1 MVRSG
6 RASTPG
12 DSPADTPGTWRHPG
26 CGSFAHRRH
35 PLPCNKGRPTR
46 RWGAGKP
53 PGSGDGAGIVAHGYS
68 PDGAAKAGP
77 GDGVAPV
84 FRDRRSEREALDQL
98 VEAVRA
104 GQSRALVLQGEP
116 GVGKTALLEYLV
128 RQTPGCRMAYATG
141 IQSEMELAF
150 AGLHQLCTPMLD
162 RLDRLPLPQ
171 RDALSTVFGLSAGD
185 PPDRFLVGLAVLGL
199 LAEVAD
205 ERPLICVVDD
215 AQWLDRASAQ
225 ALAFAGRRLVAE
237 SVGLIFAARTG
248 GAAELA
254 GLAQLVVPGL
264 PDVDARELLC
274 STLRGPLDERVRD
287 RIVAETR
294 GNPLALLELPRGL
307 TPAQLAGGVVLSGTG
322 TLAGQIEENYRRRLA
337 TLPAETQRLV
347 LIAAAEPLGDPVLLW
362 RAAAGLGIGAE
373 AASPAASAGL
383 LEIGPRVRFHHP
395 LVRSAI
401 YRAASPEERRIA
413 HRALAD
419 VTDPEADFDRRAW
432 HAAQATA
439 GPDEDV
445 AADLEHSA
453 GRAQA
458 RGGLAA
464 AAAYLE
470 RAAELTLDLDCRA
483 QRALAAAQATHLAGA
498 PDAAL
503 KLLSLA
509 EACPLTKLQRARVDL
524 QRAQIAFTLNR
535 GREAPPLLLQA
546 AKQLEQ
552 LDVELAGETY
562 LDAVLAAMFA
572 GALTRGVSVQ
582 EAAQAARAASP
593 TSPTPRAPDL
603 LLEGLALRFNDGYAP
618 AAPLLKRALRAF
630 RDHDLSPQ
638 ERLRWLWHACIT
650 AAHLWD
656 YDTWE
661 LLATRFVRTA
671 REAGALTMLPLALS
685 QRIGVHV
692 FLGQLSEATSLREE
706 LNSVTAATGNP
717 PPPIATLLLA
727 AWHGREAE
735 ACELIE
741 TTTREVLHRGE
752 GDGLIKAQWAAALLD
767 NSLCRYQDA
776 LTAAQQAA
784 GQPPVLGVAPWAAL
798 AELIEAA
805 TRCGAPERATHA
817 FRRLT
822 DVTRASGTDWALGIQ
837 ARSRALLSC
846 SEDAERAYHEAIDRL
861 GRTRV
866 RGELA
871 RAHLLYGEWL
881 RREGRR
887 LNAREQLRNAHETF
901 TAIGAN
907 AFAQRTAA
915 ELRATGES
923 PRKRTVETTTELTPQ
938 EVQIAGLV
946 REGLSNPEIG
956 ARLFIS
962 PRTVEWH
969 LGRIFSKLNI
979 TSRRQLSR

>member
-1 MVRSG
+1 
-6 RASTPG
+6 
-12 DSPADTPGTWRHPG
+12 
-26 CGSFAHRRH
+26 
-35 PLPCNKGRPTR
+35 
-46 RWGAGKP
+46 
-53 PGSGDGAGIVAHGYS
+53 
-68 PDGAAKAGP
+68 
-77 GDGVAPV
+77 
-84 FRDRRSEREALDQL
+84 
-98 VEAVRA
+98 
-104 GQSRALVLQGEP
+104 
-116 GVGKTALLEYLV
+116 
-128 RQTPGCRMAYATG
+128 MAYATG

-162 RLDRLPLPQ
+162 LLDRLPSPQ
-171 RDALSTVFGLSAGD
+171 GDALSTVFGLSGGD

-199 LAEVAD
+199 LAEAAG

-225 ALAFAGRRLVAE
+225 ALAFAARRLVAE
-237 SVGLIFAARTG
+237 SVGVVFAARDG
-248 GAAELA
+248 EVAELA
-254 GLAQLVVPGL
+254 GLAQLVVDGL
-264 PDVDARELLC
+264 PDAEARELLR

-294 GNPLALLELPRGL
+294 GNPLALLELPHGL
-307 TPAQLAGGVVLSGTG
+307 TPAQLAGGVVVSGTG

-337 TLPAETQRLV
+337 ALPAETQRLV
-347 LIAAAEPLGDPVLLW
+347 LVAAAEPLGDPVLLW
-362 RAAAGLGIGAE
+362 RAATQLSISAE
-373 AASPAASAGL
+373 SAAPAACAGL
-383 LEIGPRVRFHHP
+383 LEIGSRVRFHHP

-401 YRAASPEERRIA
+401 YRAAAPEERRIA

-439 GPDEDV
+439 GPDENV

-470 RAAELTLDLDCRA
+470 RAAELTADPDRRV
-483 QRALAAAQATHLAGA
+483 QRALAAARATHLAGA

-552 LDVELAGETY
+552 LDVELAGQTY
-562 LDAVLAAMFA
+562 LDTLLAAMFA
-572 GALTRGVSVQ
+572 GALAGGVSVQ
-582 EAAQAARAASP
+582 EAAHAARAASP
-593 TSPTPRAPDL
+593 TTRTSRAPDL
-603 LLEGLALRFNDGYAP
+603 LLEGLALRFNDGYTS
-618 AAPLLKRALRAF
+618 AAPTLKQALRAF
-630 RDHDLSPQ
+630 RNNDLSPQ
-638 ERLRWLWHACIT
+638 EGLRWLWHACIT

-661 LLATRFVRTA
+661 LLATRFVHTA
-671 REAGALTMLPLALS
+671 RDAGALTMLPLALS

-692 FLGQLSEATSLREE
+692 LLGQLTDATSLREE
-706 LNSVTAATGNP
+706 LNSITDATGHP
-717 PPPIATLLLA
+717 PPPIAILLLA
-727 AWHGREAE
+727 AWQGHEPEARQ
-735 ACELIE
+735 LIE
-741 TTTREVLHRGE
+741 TTTTEVLQRGE
-752 GDGLIKAQWAAALLD
+752 GDGLVKAQWAAALLD
-767 NSLCRYQDA
+767 NSLCHYEDA

-784 GQPPVLGVAPWAAL
+784 DQPPVLGVAPWAAL
-798 AELIEAA
+798 AELVEAA
-805 TRCGAPERATHA
+805 TRCGTPERATHA
-817 FRRLT
+817 FRQLA

-846 SEDAERAYHEAIDRL
+846 GRDAERAYCEAIDRL

-871 RAHLLYGEWL
+871 RAKLVYGEWL

-887 LNAREQLRNAHETF
+887 LDAREQLRAAHETF
-901 TAIGAN
+901 TAIGAT
-907 AFAQRTAA
+907 AFAQRTAT

-923 PRKRTVETTTELTPQ
+923 PRKRTVETSTELTPQ
-938 EVQIAGLV
+938 EAQIAGLV

-969 LGRIFSKLNI
+969 LGRIFSKLDI
-979 TSRRQLSR
+979 TSRKQLSR